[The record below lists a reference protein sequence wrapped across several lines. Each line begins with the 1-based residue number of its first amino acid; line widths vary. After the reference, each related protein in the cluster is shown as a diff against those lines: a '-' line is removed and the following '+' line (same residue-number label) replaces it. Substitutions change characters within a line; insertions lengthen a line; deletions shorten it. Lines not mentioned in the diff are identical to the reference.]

1 MTSTN
6 PYPPKR
12 SCSSLTQDDYNNIF
26 PKCTKRPFI
35 QSSTQSCSG
44 EEKKENHDDEMD
56 DASSFELDL
65 SMCPELSSM
74 RDSMS
79 QMQINDDND
88 DDETKLGK
96 VDEGDEMQKAA
107 IDVGK
112 FDFYLSVSTTLD
124 CPILDPLFLMHQS
137 GWTRTILWI

>member
-1 MTSTN
+1 
-6 PYPPKR
+6 
-12 SCSSLTQDDYNNIF
+12 
-26 PKCTKRPFI
+26 
-35 QSSTQSCSG
+35 
-44 EEKKENHDDEMD
+44 MD
-56 DASSFELDL
+56 DASSFGLDL

-79 QMQINDDND
+79 QMQINDDDD

-112 FDFYLSVSTTLD
+112 FDFIFLHRQLLLALD
-124 CPILDPLFLMHQS
+124 ILDSLFLMHQS
-137 GWTRTILWI
+137 GWTQTILWI